1 MNEVLRERAV
11 LSVTESAGILGVT
24 PQAVRDLI
32 AAGELDA
39 ERIGRMFVVSRRQV
53 ELLARA
59 PRPVGRPLAPTTAW
73 QLIAVLSG
81 RSPGSVATA
90 RVGRLR
96 EQLCRGNAAE
106 LAARLRVRAR
116 PQDLGLTTGT
126 WRRLLEDPRVVP
138 SGAGLSLTLD
148 AYVAAETL
156 PAVVERY
163 GLRPAGEGQTRGP
176 FVLRAVPRSVPA
188 TLAPRRPR
196 APEAAQLLDAFD
208 SADADRHNEGSLG
221 LARLWQAR
229 CAALSP

>member
-188 TLAPRRPR
+188 ALAPRRPR

-229 CAALSP
+229 CADLSP

>member
-1 MNEVLRERAV
+1 M
-11 LSVTESAGILGVT
+11 LSVTAAAEMLAVT

-32 AAGELDA
+32 AAGELGA
-39 ERIGRMFVVSRRQV
+39 QRIGRMFVVPRSQV

-59 PRPVGRPLAPTTAW
+59 PRPVGRPLAPATAW

-81 RSPGSVATA
+81 RSPRSVGTT
-90 RVGRLR
+90 RPGRLR

-106 LAARLRVRAR
+106 LAARLKVRAR
-116 PQDLGLTTGT
+116 PQDLDLTTGT

-148 AYVAAETL
+148 AYVTAEAL

-163 GLRPAGEGQTRGP
+163 RLRPVGQRQVAGP

-188 TLAPRRPR
+188 SLAPRRPR
-196 APEAAQLLDAFD
+196 APEAAQLLDAFE
-208 SADADRHNEGSLG
+208 SADADRHTEGSLG

-229 CAALSP
+229 CAAVAP

>member
-1 MNEVLRERAV
+1 MNMLLRTHGM
-11 LSVTESAGILGVT
+11 LSVAESAEILGIT

-39 ERIGRMFVVSRRQV
+39 QRIGRMFVVPRHQV

-59 PRPVGRPLAPTTAW
+59 PRPVGRPLAPATAW

-81 RSPGSVATA
+81 RSPGSVGTA
-90 RVGRLR
+90 RAGRLR
-96 EQLCRGNAAE
+96 ERLCRGNAAE

-116 PQDLGLTTGT
+116 AQDLDLTTGT

-148 AYVAAETL
+148 AYVAAEAL

-163 GLRPAGEGQTRGP
+163 GLRPVGDGQSRAS
-176 FVLRAVPRSVPA
+176 FVLRVVPRSVPA
-188 TLAPRRPR
+188 ALAPRRPR
-196 APEAAQLLDAFD
+196 TSEAAQLLDAFD
-208 SADADRHNEGSLG
+208 SADADRHSEGSHG
-221 LARLWQAR
+221 FARLWQAR
-229 CAALSP
+229 CAALAP

>member
-188 TLAPRRPR
+188 ALAPRRPR